1 MLKGEENELPG
12 RGGKPVF
19 RVRPTSLTL
28 GRPYTLNLSIPICDV
43 WIIRPMWRGI
53 TENLCRVAALVALR
67 ARTLWRPWV
76 AVMGSE
82 GQGPSMAPP
91 PPAPGHSGDPT
102 FCPCAFNFTLVEHG
116 VPLLVLVVREVP
128 QTQKLYSL
136 LLQGSPSQT
145 PCAQLG
151 AEAP

>member
-82 GQGPSMAPP
+82 GRGPAWHLP
-91 PPAPGHSGDPT
+91 
-102 FCPCAFNFTLVEHG
+102 
-116 VPLLVLVVREVP
+116 
-128 QTQKLYSL
+128 L
-136 LLQGSPSQT
+136 LLQGTQVTPPSALVPSISPWWSMES
-145 PCAQLG
+145 PF
-151 AEAP
+151 